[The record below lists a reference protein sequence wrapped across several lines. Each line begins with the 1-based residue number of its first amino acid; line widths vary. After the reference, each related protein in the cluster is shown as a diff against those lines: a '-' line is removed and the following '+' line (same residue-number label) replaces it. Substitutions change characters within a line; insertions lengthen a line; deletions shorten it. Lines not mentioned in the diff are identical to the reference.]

1 MTMSTKLYSFFCRGV
16 VLATIFSALAG
27 PAFAQKTADAIR
39 TMLEQRD
46 RDIKT
51 LVGTS
56 DKLSADVKEKL
67 RDEIND
73 VIDFRAM
80 GREALGRQWDRLSE
94 EQQEDFVDKF
104 SQVVRAQS
112 LANLDVY
119 RAKVTYDDITVG
131 DSTAHVVTTTTYKD
145 TPTKVEYDLRFNG
158 ADWVATDIILNEVST
173 VGGYSRSFQSLI
185 RKKGFDEL
193 MTKLNE
199 RIEEAESN
207 VS

>member
-1 MTMSTKLYSFFCRGV
+1 MTMSTKLYSFCCRGV
-16 VLATIFSALAG
+16 VLATLFSALAG
-27 PAFAQKTADAIR
+27 PAFAQKSADAIR

-119 RAKVTYDDITVG
+119 RAKVTYDDITVD
-131 DSTAHVVTTTTYKD
+131 DSTAHVTTTTTYKD